1 MKNNYIKAT
10 VAIISS
16 VVLLVVVWL
25 GLSWFLLI
33 QSTTLVFQNQ
43 VSWASVPESPSLQYK
58 ITWLKNSQNNNF
70 SVWEF
75 QNPSTDQYVIYTH
88 GNAGRLLNFFPSLTS
103 KYNAISPAYP
113 GYSESESNP
122 SQEKSFEAALLTY
135 DWLVNTKGIKENK
148 ITIFGHSLGGSVA
161 TYLASKKPNAKELV
175 LVNTFSSVQSMC
187 IRSYGPFCV
196 FAGGV
201 FNSSEMAK
209 NVTIPLRHFAYKND
223 TTIPFEENKKLFESF
238 KSNDKVF
245 YEMSGYTHSYPNFTE
260 ILPNI

>member
-1 MKNNYIKAT
+1 MKNKYAKIALYFT
-10 VAIISS
+10 SGVVGLIVIWLIISLY
-16 VVLLVVVWL
+16 LL
-25 GLSWFLLI
+25 GQAS
-33 QSTTLVFQNQ
+33 TLVFQNQ
-43 VSWASVPESPSLQYK
+43 VSWASIPDSPTVTYK
-58 ITWLKNSQNNNF
+58 TTWLKNSANNNF

-75 QNPSTDQYVIYTH
+75 SNSNTDEYLLYTH

-103 KYNAISPAYP
+103 KFNVVSPAYP

-122 SQEKSFEAALLTY
+122 SEEKSIEAAVLTY
-135 DWLVNTKGIKENK
+135 DWMVKSGIPENK

-161 TYLASKKPNAKELV
+161 VALAEKKPLAKKLV

-201 FNSSEMAK
+201 FNSAQKAK
-209 NVTIPLRHFAYKND
+209 NVKIPLRHFAYKND
-223 TTIPFEENKKLFESF
+223 TTIPFEENKKLFEAFTIS
-238 KSNDKVF
+238 DKKF
-245 YEMSGYTHSYPNFTE
+245 FEISGYTHSYPKFDE